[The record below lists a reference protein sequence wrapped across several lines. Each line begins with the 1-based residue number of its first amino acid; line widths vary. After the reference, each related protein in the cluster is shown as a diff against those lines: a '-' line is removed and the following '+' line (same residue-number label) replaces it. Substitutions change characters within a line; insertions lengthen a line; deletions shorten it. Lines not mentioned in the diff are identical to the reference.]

1 MMIALLESLSG
12 KLGTIEICPNG
23 HNRQGLVK
31 FRSLCERRAQGVGG
45 RNWKAVEGG
54 RCPLLLHN
62 WFPLEKQSFTFTTCH
77 HHPFEDETQSF
88 QLYMAPMHGKGD
100 DGDVCDKID
109 VGAFDI
115 GLEIFSKLSV
125 ET

>member
-1 MMIALLESLSG
+1 M
-12 KLGTIEICPNG
+12 
-23 HNRQGLVK
+23 
-31 FRSLCERRAQGVGG
+31 
-45 RNWKAVEGG
+45 
-54 RCPLLLHN
+54 
-62 WFPLEKQSFTFTTCH
+62 KQSFTLTTCH
-77 HHPFEDETQSF
+77 QVQHPFEDETQSF

-125 ET
+125 VT

>member
-1 MMIALLESLSG
+1 MRGELKALVEETG
-12 KLGTIEICPNG
+12 K
-23 HNRQGLVK
+23 QSK
-31 FRSLCERRAQGVGG
+31 
-45 RNWKAVEGG
+45 EGG
-54 RCPLLLHN
+54 ALSSSTTGSPLSEAV
-62 WFPLEKQSFTFTTCH
+62 FYTH

>member
-1 MMIALLESLSG
+1 
-12 KLGTIEICPNG
+12 
-23 HNRQGLVK
+23 
-31 FRSLCERRAQGVGG
+31 
-45 RNWKAVEGG
+45 
-54 RCPLLLHN
+54 
-62 WFPLEKQSFTFTTCH
+62 
-77 HHPFEDETQSF
+77 
-88 QLYMAPMHGKGD
+88 MAPMHGKGD